1 MKEAKMIDEIC
12 LHSSDWAIEPGEDGD
27 IGFYVYVDG
36 GYLPNVYSTETEA
49 LQCLLDHF
57 TNE

>member
-1 MKEAKMIDEIC
+1 MTEAEMIDEIYTR
-12 LHSSDWAIEPGEDGD
+12 SSDWSIEPGEDGD

-49 LQCLLDHF
+49 LECLLAYL
-57 TNE
+57 TGE